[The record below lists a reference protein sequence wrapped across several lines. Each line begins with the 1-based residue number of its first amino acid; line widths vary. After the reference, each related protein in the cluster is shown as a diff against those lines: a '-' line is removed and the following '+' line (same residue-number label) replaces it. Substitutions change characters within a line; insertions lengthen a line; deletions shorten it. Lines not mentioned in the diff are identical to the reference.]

1 MIKSPFLFTES
12 GKIIK
17 MDLVIFSQAKM
28 NSGLGMII
36 FIPCLM
42 MVRFVYKLITL
53 LCCATIIQLK
63 SSLGENVM
71 KIELM
76 DWKGQRSY
84 AMYDNFRVSDEK
96 VCFFVSYL

>member
-1 MIKSPFLFTES
+1 
-12 GKIIK
+12 

-28 NSGLGMII
+28 NSGLGMIV
-36 FIPCLM
+36 FIPFLM

-53 LCCATIIQLK
+53 LFCSTIIQLK

-76 DWKGQRSY
+76 DWKGERSY

-96 VCFFVSYL
+96 VWLTL